1 MMRSGVRPRTQS
13 GFLMLEAMIALFV
26 LLIGLLGLAGLQAR
40 SQQAENESYQRSQ
53 ALILLQDMADR
64 MNANRAAAASYVTAS
79 AVGTGNS
86 LTDCAAPATLAES
99 DLCQWSA
106 ELLGAAEMS
115 GGTCNAS
122 TGANCIGAMI
132 SARGCIANLG
142 ATANGPFMIEVVWQ
156 GLSPTTAPPSS
167 VACGS
172 GAYGSEA
179 MRRAVTT
186 IVQFANLN

>member
-1 MMRSGVRPRTQS
+1 MMRSGARPRTQS

-86 LTDCAAPATLAES
+86 LTDCATPPTLAES

-115 GGTCNAS
+115 GGTCNTG

-156 GLSPTTAPPSS
+156 GLSPTAAPPSS